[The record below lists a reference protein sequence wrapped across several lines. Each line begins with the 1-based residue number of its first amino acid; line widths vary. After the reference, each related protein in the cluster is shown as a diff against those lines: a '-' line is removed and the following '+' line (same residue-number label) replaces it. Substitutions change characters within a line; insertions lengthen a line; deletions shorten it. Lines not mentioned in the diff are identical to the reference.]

1 MVHGGEFLT
10 NLLPRRVASR
20 IRVMPFCA
28 SQVEISLRSMSYVQI
43 GSEAMEVVAPR
54 ALQRAPELKKRA
66 LVMQHETAGLSFMLK
81 AVLGGH
87 LPP

>member
-1 MVHGGEFLT
+1 
-10 NLLPRRVASR
+10 
-20 IRVMPFCA
+20 
-28 SQVEISLRSMSYVQI
+28 MSYVQI

-54 ALQRAPELKKRA
+54 VPKRAPELKKRA
-66 LVMQHETAGLSFMLK
+66 LVMQHETADLSFMLK

>member
-1 MVHGGEFLT
+1 
-10 NLLPRRVASR
+10 
-20 IRVMPFCA
+20 
-28 SQVEISLRSMSYVQI
+28 MSYVQI